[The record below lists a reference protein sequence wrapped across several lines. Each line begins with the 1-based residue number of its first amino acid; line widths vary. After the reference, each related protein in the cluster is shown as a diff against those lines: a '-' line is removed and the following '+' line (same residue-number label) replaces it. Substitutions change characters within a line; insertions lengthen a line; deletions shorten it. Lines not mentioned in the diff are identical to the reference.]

1 MNQLSTGRLP
11 YAPKSLPSVTGGGD
25 VNIRKLDPSASPM
38 ETSSKLS
45 GAIWRRSSYS
55 GDTGGQCVEVADVTP
70 RAAVRGS
77 KNPHGPV
84 PLFPTRAWSAFTQSV
99 KG

>member
-1 MNQLSTGRLP
+1 M
-11 YAPKSLPSVTGGGD
+11 
-25 VNIRKLDPSASPM
+25 NIRKLDPSASPM
-38 ETSSKLS
+38 ETGSKLS

-55 GDTGGQCVEVADVTP
+55 GDTGGQCVEV
-70 RAAVRGS
+70 
-77 KNPHGPV
+77 GPV